1 MRSMNPNEAKSTL
14 IALWLEKADEAL
26 ASAEL
31 ELDAGHAGFAVNRL
45 YYACFYAVTALLLAD
60 GKQFSRHSAVRAEF
74 NRLYV
79 KTGRVEKK
87 WGRFYYDLFEDRQEG
102 DYLPTST
109 FENEDISA
117 SLQKARQFVGVLR
130 DIIHQSR

>member
-1 MRSMNPNEAKSTL
+1 MNDSDAKSAL
-14 IALWLEKADEAL
+14 ITLWLGKADEAL

-31 ELDAGHAGFAVNRL
+31 ELDTGHAGFAVNRL

-74 NRLYV
+74 NRLYI

-102 DYLPTST
+102 DYLPTTT
-109 FENEDISA
+109 FEADDVSA
-117 SLQKARQFVGVLR
+117 KLQKAGQFVRVLR
-130 DIIHQSR
+130 DIIHRSR

>member
-1 MRSMNPNEAKSTL
+1 MNDDKTKSTL
-14 IALWLEKADEAL
+14 IALWLEKGDEAL
-26 ASAEL
+26 ASAKL
-31 ELDAGHAGFAVNRL
+31 ELDAGHVGFAVNRL

-74 NRLYV
+74 NRLFV

-102 DYLPTST
+102 DYLPTTT
-109 FENEDISA
+109 FEAEDVSDR
-117 SLQKARQFVGVLR
+117 LQQARQFLDVLR
-130 DIIHQSR
+130 AIIHQA

>member
-1 MRSMNPNEAKSTL
+1 MNDDKTKSTL
-14 IALWLEKADEAL
+14 IALWLKKADEAL

-45 YYACFYAVTALLLAD
+45 YYACFYAVTALLLAE

-74 NRLYV
+74 NRVFV
-79 KTGRVEKK
+79 KTDRVEKK

-102 DYLPTST
+102 DYLPTTT
-109 FENEDISA
+109 FEAEDVSA
-117 SLQKARQFVGVLR
+117 RLQQARQFLHTLKAL
-130 DIIHQSR
+130 IHQG